1 MLFQRRKRPSRL
13 SRLRV
18 ALWPRSS
25 FTRSFKYFGKRVLR
39 LTASEHAV
47 AAGVAAGAMASF
59 TPFVGFHFIIAFFIA
74 FFIGGNMLA
83 AALGTSVGN
92 PLTFPFM
99 WTANF
104 KIGSLILDGK
114 VTEGAQK
121 TMMTEVR
128 ASVFHAESFWAGTKN
143 LWVIVTGDIGWPLLV
158 GSVPNGLIVGVLI
171 YFITRY
177 VVRIYQRGRR
187 RRLEAR
193 RLVQNGRERISM
205 GANAVEKARN
215 SPQQGDDK
223 E

>member
-1 MLFQRRKRPSRL
+1 M
-13 SRLRV
+13 
-18 ALWPRSS
+18 
-25 FTRSFKYFGKRVLR
+25 
-39 LTASEHAV
+39 
-47 AAGVAAGAMASF
+47 AAGVAAGALASF

-104 KIGSLILDGK
+104 KVGSLILDGK
-114 VTEGAQK
+114 VTKGAQK
-121 TMMTEVR
+121 TMMAEFRGNVL
-128 ASVFHAESFWAGTKN
+128 HADSFWAGTKN
-143 LWVIVTGDIGWPLLV
+143 LWEIMTGDIGWPLLV
-158 GSVPNGLIVGVLI
+158 GSIPNGLIAGVLI

-177 VVRIYQRGRR
+177 AVRIYQNGRK

-193 RLVQNGRERISM
+193 RLVQNGRERISL
-205 GANAVEKARN
+205 GANAPERAGN
-215 SPQQGDDK
+215 SPQLGDNK